1 MQSLR
6 PFLSTPS
13 DAIIAA
19 DRDGVIR
26 FWNPG
31 AARLFG
37 YSHDEA
43 ISYSLDLII
52 LSGCV
57 SGMGIPIS
65 FDEGQRSWFE

>member
-43 ISYSLDLII
+43 IHHSER
-52 LSGCV
+52 V
-57 SGMGIPIS
+57 R
-65 FDEGQRSWFE
+65 QRHGDSHIFRLRPAKLV